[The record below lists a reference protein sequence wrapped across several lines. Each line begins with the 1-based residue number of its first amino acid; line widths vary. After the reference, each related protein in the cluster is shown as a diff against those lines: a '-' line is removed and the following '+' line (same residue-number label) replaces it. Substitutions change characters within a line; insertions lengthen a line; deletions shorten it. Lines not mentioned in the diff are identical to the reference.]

1 MLFKF
6 VPLDKVSLIY
16 SNYKWS
22 KIWLYAS
29 YFVYCALSMSKDS
42 DKWINV
48 VSEITCIYINCYVP
62 NSIGKKINLYR
73 YNH

>member
-1 MLFKF
+1 MLLKF

-16 SNYKWS
+16 SYYKWS
-22 KIWLYAS
+22 KIWLYAC

-48 VSEITCIYINCYVP
+48 VSEITCIYNYINCYLP
-62 NSIGKKINLYR
+62 NSVEKNKFI
-73 YNH
+73 